1 MSLKRFAANSMHCLR
16 IGLTSL
22 ALFQFSL
29 GGPLASTAQAQT
41 DNDNKT
47 TSPIKHVIII
57 IGENRSYDH
66 VFATYVPKTGQTT
79 MNLLSEGIIKA
90 DGTPGPNFEKA
101 HQRAAVDLGE
111 KRGGDPFLM
120 SPPKLDFG
128 GDVLPAPLVGGAKD
142 SYIPNDS
149 ISLAEASENGLP
161 ADYYQFLVS
170 GGTGLTSDTPDTR
183 ITNVNDLPAG
193 PFQLTNKKLF
203 DYNAYAASP
212 VHRFYQMWQQL
223 DCSREHITEENG
235 SGCNARLFSWVEVTV
250 GAGTN
255 GLAQPA
261 NFDINYLPG
270 AKTTGE
276 GSTALGFYNVQQG
289 DVPYFKSLADTY
301 AMSDNFHQS
310 VEGGTGANH
319 IMFGHGDMIW
329 FSDGEGHAKE
339 PPHNVTV
346 DPGTPNAGKVDEVE
360 NPNPAAG
367 TNNWYSEDGYGGGSF
382 GSASFGGGSYSNC
395 ADPTQNGVSSV
406 VKYLQSLP
414 RPVDP
419 HCEVGHYYLLNN
431 YNPGY
436 FGQGENAFAD
446 ESPDNTVFTVPPSST
461 PSIGDTLLKHEIS
474 WKYYGDQW
482 NDYAGVGN
490 PNQPLCNPP
499 ALVKNCFIP
508 EDKYQIN
515 YGAAGSANPLGQT
528 ITNADEY
535 CNICNPFQYDT
546 SIMANAKIREA
557 HIQDTLNLYADIAN
571 NSLPAV
577 SIVKPSGFVD
587 GHPSS
592 SKLDLFEG
600 FVQKIVDAVQA
611 NPKLWAETAIFIT
624 EDEGGGYY
632 DSGYVQPL
640 DFFGDGT
647 RIIFLA
653 VSPFSKGGKI
663 AHNYSDHVSIL
674 KFIERNWSLPP
685 VSHRRRD
692 NFPNPITEGKNVYVP
707 VNGPA
712 ISDLFELFDFK

>member
-41 DNDNKT
+41 DNDIKT
-47 TSPIKHVIII
+47 TSPIKHVIVI

-161 ADYYQFLVS
+161 ANYYQFLVS

-223 DCSREHITEENG
+223 DCSREHVTEENG
-235 SGCNARLFSWVEVTV
+235 SGCNAKLFSWVEVTV

-310 VEGGTGANH
+310 IEGGTGANH
-319 IMFGHGDMIW
+319 IMFGHGDMIF

-382 GSASFGGGSYSNC
+382 GSPSFGGGSYSNC

-446 ESPDNTVFTVPPSST
+446 ESPDNTVFTIPPSSV
-461 PSIGDTLLKHEIS
+461 PSIGDTLLKHDIS

-490 PNQPLCNPP
+490 PNQALCNPP

-515 YGAAGSANPLGQT
+515 YGAAGSANPLGQN

-546 SIMANAKIREA
+546 SIMANAKVREA

-592 SKLDLFEG
+592 SKLNLFEG
-600 FVQKIVDAVQA
+600 FVQKIVEAVQA

-685 VSHRRRD
+685 VSHRSRD